1 MKYATRLLL
10 SILLFSILSFSIII
24 YWVNKAID
32 HYSFVTI
39 EKQLMEKADMCE
51 LSFREV
57 LTRYDKTAN
66 EPDSSQVAKAVL
78 QVLKASGREV
88 RIYDRNQKL
97 LGLAENGTPV
107 YNGSPKIFEENISKA
122 LKGNYSYTVTDQ
134 GLIYFAIPI
143 QNKYYENAYVFEIVE
158 DISYFYEIMEK
169 IRSILIFGA
178 VGFIILM
185 TGSSVFIARRT
196 TKPIKYLLR
205 ATEKFSRQQFDQ
217 VSLNRKDE
225 LGNLAEG
232 LNQMGMKLND
242 YIQYQKQFISN
253 VSHELKTPLAAIRG
267 FSQYLYE
274 GEQED
279 EELKKVYSHLLN
291 ESDRLTKLIQELLIL
306 SKFDKAAPELQI
318 EKEDVSQLT
327 LQVIEDMKSKAVKK
341 DVLIKWKLDREI
353 YVNGNKTLITHAIA
367 NVVDNAIK
375 YSNAGGQV
383 TAETYISDNKAV
395 IKISD
400 QGIGIHQ
407 HEIALVQE
415 RFYRAGNS
423 NLANG
428 SGLGLSLCKEIVE
441 KFNGQLMIESEI
453 GVGTSVSI
461 VLPLA

>member
-57 LTRYDKTAN
+57 LTRYDKAGN

-196 TKPIKYLLR
+196 TKPIKYLLG

-341 DVLIKWKLDREI
+341 DVLIKWKLDRVI

>member
-10 SILLFSILSFSIII
+10 SILFFSILSFSIII
-24 YWVNKAID
+24 YWVNRAID

-51 LSFREV
+51 LSFREI
-57 LTRYDKTAN
+57 LTRYDKAGN

-205 ATEKFSRQQFDQ
+205 AIEKFSRQQFDQ

-242 YIQYQKQFISN
+242 YIQYQKQFVSN

-274 GEQED
+274 GEQ
-279 EELKKVYSHLLN
+279 
-291 ESDRLTKLIQELLIL
+291 
-306 SKFDKAAPELQI
+306 
-318 EKEDVSQLT
+318 EDVSQLT

-341 DVLIKWKLDREI
+341 DVLIKWKLDRVI

-400 QGIGIHQ
+400 EGIGIHQ

-423 NLANG
+423 NFANG